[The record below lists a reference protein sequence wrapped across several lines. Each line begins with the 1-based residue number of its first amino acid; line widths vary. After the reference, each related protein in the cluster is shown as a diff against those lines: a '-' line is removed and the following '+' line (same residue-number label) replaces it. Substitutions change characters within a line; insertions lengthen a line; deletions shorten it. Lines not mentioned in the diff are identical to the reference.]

1 LAEGSLKDIVRRL
14 GVAVGKIRDRLEGS
28 AMSVTDVES
37 AITQLSPKELAE
49 LLAWLKEYEEK
60 VWDNKIEEDLEVG
73 RLNDLLAPVGKG
85 K

>member
-1 LAEGSLKDIVRRL
+1 
-14 GVAVGKIRDRLEGS
+14 
-28 AMSVTDVES
+28 MSVTDVES